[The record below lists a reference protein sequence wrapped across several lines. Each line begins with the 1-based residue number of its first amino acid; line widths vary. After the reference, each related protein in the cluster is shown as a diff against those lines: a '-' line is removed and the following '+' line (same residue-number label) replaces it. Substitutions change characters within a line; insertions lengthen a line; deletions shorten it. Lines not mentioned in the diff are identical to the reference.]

1 MGKWQVTSTHLLCDL
16 EIVSPFIFSLPLLPP
31 PLSSSLSF
39 LSSFSLHPPSVSL
52 SFLPS
57 FSYLLSP
64 PLSPTTPLSPCTAI
78 DDDVDKKM
86 IHRQRSAVVFDPKVE
101 ERKVHMRVRV
111 CACMDACVCVCACI
125 DNAGGPSATAWIF
138 MGPHSILR
146 FVPSAQNS
154 SLFLFS
160 SSLPR
165 ARSLVTPPPTPRS
178 CTRRQCSGGHQE
190 ER

>member
-1 MGKWQVTSTHLLCDL
+1 MTWRLFLLSSFLFLFFHLLC
-16 EIVSPFIFSLPLLPP
+16 
-31 PLSSSLSF
+31 
-39 LSSFSLHPPSVSL
+39 
-52 SFLPS
+52 
-57 FSYLLSP
+57 P
-64 PLSPTTPLSPCTAI
+64 PLSPSSLPSLFILLPSLSPSSPHSPTFSLLLSPSPHLSPCTAI

-125 DNAGGPSATAWIF
+125 DNAGGPSATAWIL